1 MSDNPGNCCVS
12 IIYSRRSRRRRD
24 DDLTLVSVPRH
35 PRTTLFARR
44 FTKKKRVSRHSAFL
58 RSGCGR
64 RAISIPKR
72 RSAGDG
78 AIRGSPREAPA
89 PGQPCGLADGGHVL
103 AELLL
108 RGEGDVPV
116 RARPR
121 VRSRILS
128 LPSRISRPLA
138 WAPAIRAF
146 SCLFATFRASSDGT
160 GREPPARVSTRP
172 PGHTPAPSDDARAS
186 LPAPRAL
193 TRSRASRRHPVA
205 FRRLRLLAHRRCR
218 SKTRNP
224 ARRSTTPPARA
235 RLCVSTS
242 TRRSARGT

>member
-1 MSDNPGNCCVS
+1 VIIRGNCVS
-12 IIYSRRSRRRRD
+12 IIYSRRSSRRRD

-35 PRTTLFARR
+35 PRTTIFARR
-44 FTKKKRVSRHSAFL
+44 RKTRFTAFG
-58 RSGCGR
+58 S
-64 RAISIPKR
+64 AISIPKR

-78 AIRGSPREAPA
+78 AIRGLPREAPA

-172 PGHTPAPSDDARAS
+172 PGHTPARSR
-186 LPAPRAL
+186 
-193 TRSRASRRHPVA
+193 RSRASRRHPVA
-205 FRRLRLLAHRRCR
+205 FRLLRLLAHCRCR